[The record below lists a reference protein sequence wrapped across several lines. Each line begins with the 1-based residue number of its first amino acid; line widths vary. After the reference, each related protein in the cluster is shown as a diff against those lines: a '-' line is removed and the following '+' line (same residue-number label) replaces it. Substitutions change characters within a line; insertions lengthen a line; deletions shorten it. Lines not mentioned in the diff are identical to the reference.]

1 MMVMDV
7 IVSWAP
13 SSASLSSENVP
24 PGERIVKNSKLT
36 ISAFCVGTEY
46 LDELQQAARLQRVII
61 SGPQYQALKG
71 DDRSIITSRK

>member
-7 IVSWAP
+7 IVSCP
-13 SSASLSSENVP
+13 SSASLSSGNVP

-36 ISAFCVGTEY
+36 ISVFCVGTEY